1 MVLYHTATVKNVLVM
16 RSNENR
22 PEDGFKVEILVNIFL
37 NPNTLATVLLLVH
50 IFYTWKMY
58 IYFREGS

>member
-16 RSNENR
+16 RSNQNR
-22 PEDGFKVEILVNIFL
+22 PEDGLKVEILVNIL
-37 NPNTLATVLLLVH
+37 KIQTHWLLPLLMQF
-50 IFYTWKMY
+50 FYTRKMY